1 MIDKLHASGIHV
13 LVIRDETVVEQ
24 KGLLLPNSAQ
34 KPPHTGKIF
43 SVGTLVQDK
52 TIKKGKTAV
61 FNQNV
66 GYKIE
71 LHDTEVIVLNENQI
85 IATE

>member
-1 MIDKLHASGIHV
+1 MIDKIQASGIHV
-13 LVIRDETVVEQ
+13 LVVRDETETERG
-24 KGLLLPNSAQ
+24 GLLLPASAQ
-34 KPPHTGKIF
+34 KKPHSGKII

-66 GYKIE
+66 GFILN
-71 LHDTEVIVLNENQI
+71 LHDTEVTVLNEQQI
-85 IATE
+85 IGTE